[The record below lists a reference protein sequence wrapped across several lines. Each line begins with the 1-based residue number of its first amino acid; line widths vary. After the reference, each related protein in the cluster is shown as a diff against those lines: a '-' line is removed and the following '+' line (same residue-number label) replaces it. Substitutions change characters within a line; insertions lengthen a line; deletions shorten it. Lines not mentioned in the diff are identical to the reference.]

1 MTEIIT
7 DQEYANAQLREHAE
21 NINDAIDRVVQHE
34 EAFKESTLEPCLLIG
49 REIAQAQTLF
59 GLNNHDKM
67 AVARE
72 GKALL
77 SRPVTTEV
85 AAPNSIGFAAWLA
98 REIPRLNRATAI
110 KYATC
115 FKALELPAEAPPA
128 KIVAKIKDL
137 RHAAGRDGEP
147 MPSLASLYKQGRPA
161 SKEPLRITS
170 PADDLPDK
178 TRELLQLEDAREAW
192 TLWRED
198 GEKFVN
204 SGKLDHLD
212 KTGLAELKEF
222 HLWLRDRLNARLK

>member
-49 REIAQAQTLF
+49 REIAQAKALF
-59 GLNNHDKM
+59 GM
-67 AVARE
+67 T
-72 GKALL
+72 KAEAGAIGGSMPRRGMLTTTTPNLL
-77 SRPVTTEV
+77 
-85 AAPNSIGFAAWLA
+85 GFTAWLA
-98 REIPRLNRATAI
+98 REIPRLARSTAD

-115 FKALELPAEAPPA
+115 FNALELPAEAPPA

-147 MPSLASLYKQGRPA
+147 MPSLASLYKQGRP
-161 SKEPLRITS
+161 STKEPLRITG
-170 PADDLPDK
+170 PEDGMPEETK
-178 TRELLQLEDAREAW
+178 QLLQLEDAREAW
-192 TLWRED
+192 TLWRES

-204 SGKLDHLD
+204 KGMLDHLD